1 MIQQAMLAAWLE
13 EFIRKVVALL
23 ANPDPNRP
31 PPPPLPT
38 TPPTGDKTLA
48 NVRDWGL
55 NHYSG
60 YPVHCQ
66 QILACYAWLTTCPG
80 PLPPPPFPGGIM
92 P

>member
-23 ANPDPNRP
+23 PHPERP
-31 PPPPLPT
+31 APPPLPE
-38 TPPTGDKTLA
+38 PVMAGEKTLA
-48 NVRDWGL
+48 GVRDAGL
-55 NHYSG
+55 RTYSG

-66 QILACYAWLTTCPG
+66 QILACHAWLSTCPG
-80 PLPPPPFPGGIM
+80 PLPPPPGGGGMM

>member
-23 ANPDPNRP
+23 RDPDPNRP
-31 PPPPLPT
+31 PPPPWPE
-38 TPPTGDKTLA
+38 TPPKADDTLA
-48 NVRDWGL
+48 KTRDRAA

-60 YPVHCQ
+60 YTLHLDRMQHCHDW
-66 QILACYAWLTTCPG
+66 LATCPG
-80 PLPPPPFPGGIM
+80 PLPPPPGSGGIM